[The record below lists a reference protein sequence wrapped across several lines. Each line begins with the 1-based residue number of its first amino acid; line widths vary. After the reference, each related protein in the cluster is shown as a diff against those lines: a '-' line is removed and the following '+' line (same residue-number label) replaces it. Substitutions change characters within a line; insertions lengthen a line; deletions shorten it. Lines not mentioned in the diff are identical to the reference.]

1 MEGEKMAYKMMN
13 QDFVK
18 LDKFDGSN
26 FIRWQDKMKF
36 LLTALKIFY
45 VLDPNLQP
53 IPDPTPEDT
62 EQLKQQRIK
71 REEDELV
78 CRGHILN
85 TLSDRL
91 YDLFTTMTSPK
102 EIWKALETKYKTEKQ
117 GTDKFII
124 QKYFD
129 FKMMD
134 NVSVLDQMH
143 ELQILVH
150 KLNDL
155 SIKIPELFQVGAI
168 IAKLPPSWNNYRKKL
183 LHMAEELTLEQ
194 IGTHLRIEEESRI
207 REGTNSVSKVN
218 EGTVNYVLNGGVGS
232 SKTNKSFRPNK
243 KIVKKTN
250 SNKDKKGRACFHCGK
265 KGHYI
270 RECRFLK
277 NQMKEKELN
286 TSEANVVDE
295 IVAMVSEMQIGMI
308 TEVHMANA
316 AENSSEWWYD
326 SGATIHVCNNKMLFK
341 EYVEAGNGLEVLMGN
356 HNTAKVLGTGT
367 VELILS
373 SGKKLK
379 LTNVYHVPDIKKNL
393 VSASLLSKNGV
404 KAVLESDK
412 LILSKCGVFVG
423 KGYSCNGMYKLSL
436 IINKNDVG
444 CAYIVDSSLL
454 WHARLGHLNFKVLS
468 KKIQSSPYELW
479 NGRKPNL
486 NYLKV
491 WGCIA
496 YFRVPDPKRTKLG
509 PRAIKSVFVG
519 YAVNSKAY
527 RLLDLSSNTIVESR
541 DVEFIKNKFIS
552 DSQIEP
558 KQTQQS
564 DSLVNDSLSG
574 NKRIEPSS
582 PSEQRRSQRVRKE
595 KDFGPDFIS
604 YQVNVYLVEGNRE
617 KVLSKLPFVG
627 NVEEDPNTYSEAMA
641 SRDAAFWREA
651 VNDEM
656 DSILSN
662 NTWVLVDLP
671 LGSNTIGCKWVFRRK
686 YRTDGTIQ
694 TFKVRLVAKGFRQ
707 REGID
712 YFDTYAPVARITSI
726 RVLIAL
732 ASIYKLVVHQM
743 DVKTAFLNGDL
754 DEEVYM
760 DQPEGFV
767 LPGNEKKVCKL
778 VKSLYGLKQAPK
790 QWHEKFDTVIL
801 ANGFKHNG
809 ADKCVYSKFTSEYG
823 VIVCLYVDDMLIFG
837 TNMLGVCETKKY
849 LASVFKMKDLNEAD
863 TILVENTGRA
873 IAQLEFASAIGSMMY
888 AMHCTRPDIAF
899 AVNRLSRY
907 TSNPSAEHWKAIAR
921 VLGYLKKTKDLGLY
935 YSGYPAVLEGYS
947 DANWVTS
954 VGDNKSTSGWIFTLG
969 GGAISWASKKQSCIS
984 HSTMES
990 EFIALASAGKEAEWL
1005 RNMLYDIELWPQP
1018 MSAISIYC
1026 DSQATMSKAYSKIYN
1041 GKSRHISLRHEY
1053 VRQLIEDGV
1062 ISIVYVKSSGNL
1074 ADPFTKGL
1082 SRDMIWKSGV
1092 SAQSSLLDHQSS
1104 RLDDMHMADLVAWI
1118 GGPVDWM
1125 SCLRSFCLTQSPG
1138 PLIQATGSRQLRQLM
1153 TVKG

>member
-1 MEGEKMAYKMMN
+1 
-13 QDFVK
+13 
-18 LDKFDGSN
+18 
-26 FIRWQDKMKF
+26 
-36 LLTALKIFY
+36 
-45 VLDPNLQP
+45 
-53 IPDPTPEDT
+53 
-62 EQLKQQRIK
+62 
-71 REEDELV
+71 
-78 CRGHILN
+78 
-85 TLSDRL
+85 
-91 YDLFTTMTSPK
+91 
-102 EIWKALETKYKTEKQ
+102 
-117 GTDKFII
+117 
-124 QKYFD
+124 
-129 FKMMD
+129 
-134 NVSVLDQMH
+134 
-143 ELQILVH
+143 
-150 KLNDL
+150 
-155 SIKIPELFQVGAI
+155 
-168 IAKLPPSWNNYRKKL
+168 
-183 LHMAEELTLEQ
+183 
-194 IGTHLRIEEESRI
+194 
-207 REGTNSVSKVN
+207 
-218 EGTVNYVLNGGVGS
+218 
-232 SKTNKSFRPNK
+232 
-243 KIVKKTN
+243 
-250 SNKDKKGRACFHCGK
+250 
-265 KGHYI
+265 
-270 RECRFLK
+270 
-277 NQMKEKELN
+277 MKEKELN

-308 TEVHMANA
+308 TEVHMVNA

-373 SGKKLK
+373 SGKKVK

-541 DVEFIKNKFIS
+541 DVEFIENKFIN

-558 KQTQQS
+558 KQTQES

-651 VNDEM
+651 INDEM

-671 LGSNTIGCKWVFRRK
+671 PGSNTIGCKWVFRRK

-694 TFKVRLVAKGFRQ
+694 TFKARLVAKGFRQ

-726 RVLIAL
+726 CVLIAL

-743 DVKTAFLNGDL
+743 DVKTAFLNGEL

-767 LPGNEKKVCKL
+767 LPGNETKVCKL

-837 TNMLGVCETKKY
+837 TNMLGVYETKKY

-863 TILVENTGRA
+863 TILGIKVKRNSEGYALCQNHYIEKVLFKYKHLNVKEVNTPFDSNYKLVENTGRA

-935 YSGYPAVLEGYS
+935 YSGYPVVLEGYS

-1026 DSQATMSKAYSKIYN
+1026 DSQATMSKAYNKIYN

-1082 SRDMIWKSGV
+1082 SRDMDGIV
-1092 SAQSSLLDHQSS
+1092 QSVTL
-1104 RLDDMHMADLVAWI
+1104 
-1118 GGPVDWM
+1118 GG
-1125 SCLRSFCLTQSPG
+1125 
-1138 PLIQATGSRQLRQLM
+1138 
-1153 TVKG
+1153 